1 MALYRFGIHVSP
13 MIQLLILSQTSQC
26 VEFSIY
32 VCTNLNK
39 LFLPFKVRN
48 ESRDCWAVAFGN
60 SYNND
65 ERCVCAGFD
74 NGDVK
79 VFDLRKLQTR
89 WETNVRNGVCHIE
102 TQNTYCE
109 ISELAVS
116 TTNGGLN
123 IFTNI
128 GEDFSQ
134 IPAIAI
140 KDADQLSANHRS
152 HANTIWRVKHLPQNA
167 NILATCGGSGN
178 VRLWQRC
185 D

>member
-1 MALYRFGIHVSP
+1 MNV
-13 MIQLLILSQTSQC
+13 QTL
-26 VEFSIY
+26 
-32 VCTNLNK
+32 TNT
-39 LFLPFKVRN
+39 LFLKVKN
-48 ESRDCWAVAFGN
+48 ATRDCWAVAFGN
-60 SYNND
+60 SYNNY

-79 VFDLRKLQTR
+79 VFDLRTVQTI
-89 WETNVRNGVCHIE
+89 WETNVQNGVCDIE
-102 TQNTYCE
+102 TQNKYGQ

-123 IFTNI
+123 IFTNV

-152 HANTIWRVKHLPQNA
+152 HVNTIWRVKHLPQSP
-167 NILATCGGSGN
+167 NIFATCGGSGN

-185 D
+185 E